1 MTVPHFFGELLPPKE
16 LLSAWGAGV
25 QAVGSVFLTI
35 IKNRKI
41 RYKMKIFY

>member
-1 MTVPHFFGELLPPKE
+1 MIAPHFFGELLPLEE

-41 RYKMKIFY
+41 